1 LFSIRSYEIK
11 SIYNL
16 FDVLDWDKKRRRKEI
31 PRANY

>member
-16 FDVLDWDKKRRRKEI
+16 FDALDRDKKRRRKEI